1 MNVLIDL
8 DSRWLRATVR
18 IGEDRMANDDYMAK
32 IARDKESGEVR
43 SDEKRVLA
51 AAEQRTYDALANKFF
66 EQIRDD
72 FVQPEIR
79 RFNTTIIRD
88 RQQEIFA
95 ETEPDRLN
103 ARKSWMP
110 NAGGMTIDFVKA
122 ARRIECKY
130 WFYGNSSS
138 REITESD
145 SLILVVKVGEAELHA
160 TRTNGT
166 PVPLDV
172 IASTILQPFFSKIW
186 RA

>member
-1 MNVLIDL
+1 
-8 DSRWLRATVR
+8 
-18 IGEDRMANDDYMAK
+18 MANDDWMAK

-43 SDEKRVLA
+43 LNEQRVLA
-51 AAEQRTYDALANKFF
+51 AAEQRTYDALAYKFF
-66 EQIRDD
+66 ERIRDE

-95 ETEPDRLN
+95 ETEPDRLK
-103 ARKSWMP
+103 ASKSWMP
-110 NAGGMTIDFVKA
+110 NAGGMTIDFVKD

-130 WFYGNSSS
+130 WFYRDS
-138 REITESD
+138 REITDSD
-145 SLILVVKVGEAELHA
+145 SLTLIVKVGEGELYA
-160 TRTNGT
+160 AQTNGT